1 VKHSRPLASAF
12 LLAVLIAGSGVALAQ
27 QPGIKRTDL
36 QRSDLSVP
44 GREVVQVRV
53 DLAPGVAFGR
63 HRHPGEEIVY
73 VIEGRLEY
81 EVEGKPPVT
90 LEAGEV
96 LFIPAGAIH
105 AARNVGTVN
114 GAELAT
120 YLVEKGKPLVEMA
133 GIDAASA
140 PAGVVQGAAGEPYPG
155 MPAIAPI
162 GVSIGKYIDVP
173 GSARGPA
180 IDPASGYRLQDLG
193 KGLHMVT
200 DGVYQSMF
208 LVYDRGVVVIDAPP
222 AYAARIPQ
230 AIAEVTDK
238 PVTHV
243 VYSHSHTDHIGGV
256 TVLGGRPVIIAHE
269 ETLRLLK
276 RAADPKRPLP
286 TVTFADRYTLR
297 AGGQVL
303 ELSYHGNGHEPGNI
317 FIHAPAQRVLMV
329 VDVVFPGWMPWR
341 RFAVAQDVQGSLAQV
356 EEIRKMDWDTL
367 VGGHVART
375 GTHADV
381 DTQAEFIADIRQA
394 AAKALATTRLG
405 ESFNPLDQANPWAVF
420 DNYIDRVAAQCVLTL
435 TPKWSTRLAA
445 FDVYVWDQCYSM
457 EQSLRIE

>member
-1 VKHSRPLASAF
+1 MEDRMTRSHTARATLG
-12 LLAVLIAGSGVALAQ
+12 AGAVALALAAS
-27 QPGIKRTDL
+27 I
-36 QRSDLSVP
+36 SM
-44 GREVVQVRV
+44 GRDPNVR
-53 DLAPGVAFGR
+53 
-63 HRHPGEEIVY
+63 
-73 VIEGRLEY
+73 
-81 EVEGKPPVT
+81 
-90 LEAGEV
+90 
-96 LFIPAGAIH
+96 AGA
-105 AARNVGTVN
+105 A
-114 GAELAT
+114 
-120 YLVEKGKPLVEMA
+120 PMA
-133 GIDAASA
+133 
-140 PAGVVQGAAGEPYPG
+140 VVPGAAGEPYPG

-162 GVSIGKYIDVP
+162 GMRISKYMDVP
-173 GSARGPA
+173 ASARGPA
-180 IDPASGYRLQDLG
+180 VDSAKGYRRQDLG

-208 LVYDRGVVVIDAPP
+208 LVYEDGVVVVDVPP
-222 AYAARIPQ
+222 GYASRIPK
-230 AIAEVTDK
+230 AIAEVSDK
-238 PVTHV
+238 PITHV
-243 VYSHSHTDHIGGV
+243 VYSHSHSDHIAGIKA
-256 TVLGGRPVIIAHE
+256 LGGNPVIVAHD

-276 RAADPKRPLP
+276 RAADPNRPLP

-356 EEIRKMDWDTL
+356 EEIRKMDWDTF

-381 DTQAEFIADIRQA
+381 DLQAEFGADVRQA
-394 AAKALATTRLG
+394 AQEALATTKLG
-405 ESFNPLDQANPWAVF
+405 EGLSPLDQSNPWAVF
-420 DNYIDRVAAQCVLTL
+420 DHYIDRVAAQCVERL
-435 TPKWSTRLAA
+435 TPKWSTKLAA